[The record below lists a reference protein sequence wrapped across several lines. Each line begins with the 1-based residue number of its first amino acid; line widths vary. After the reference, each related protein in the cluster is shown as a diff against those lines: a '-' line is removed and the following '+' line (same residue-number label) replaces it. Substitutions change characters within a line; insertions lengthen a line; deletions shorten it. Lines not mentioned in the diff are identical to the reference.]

1 MPVEIISLLSLCNSR
16 LFCGGTAWHWR
27 TAQKWYFCH
36 PADWRCQDQKKKI
49 CYCCPNYLVNG
60 LSGVNVLDL
69 CFSHG
74 WFCKN
79 NQPAAELMQQIMSQ
93 LHRHHQIR
101 VTKNKALVLFFCIS
115 FIKWSFKLLL
125 IFWFWILNLI
135 SKILMIRGPFTSSD
149 QTRDGD
155 CYKQYTNM

>member
-1 MPVEIISLLSLCNSR
+1 MAGQR
-16 LFCGGTAWHWR
+16 GTGRQPRNGTFVIQPTDVAR
-27 TAQKWYFCH
+27 T
-36 PADWRCQDQKKKI
+36 KKKI

-74 WFCKN
+74 WFCEN

-101 VTKNKALVLFFCIS
+101 VTKNKALVLFFV
-115 FIKWSFKLLL
+115 FLYL
-125 IFWFWILNLI
+125 IH
-135 SKILMIRGPFTSSD
+135 KMII
-149 QTRDGD
+149 
-155 CYKQYTNM
+155 